1 MALGTG
7 AIDWLS
13 ISREFGG
20 SVAGAGTNL
29 NMTTYYG
36 ATANIAVSGAINAA
50 QFKGQ
55 TGLAA
60 DLGAAKTLTTTGTA
74 GTYSL
79 AEARVYGSNG
89 TIQLWDA
96 VGATQTLRYNYT
108 WETGYSDSSKLDIQW
123 DLVSG
128 TYWNAFPSG
137 GTNGAKLPIL
147 TGSRIYYMIFNTAGN
162 RNGVFT
168 LKILANNDARVLST
182 MTLTNNYNIV

>member
-29 NMTTYYG
+29 VMTSYYG
-36 ATANIAVSGAINAA
+36 ATGNIAGSGAINAA

-60 DLGAAKTLTTTGTA
+60 DLGAAKTLNSSGAAPTYIYTEVAYFANGNFQMRDSVGGTTTTRYTGT
-74 GTYSL
+74 
-79 AEARVYGSNG
+79 
-89 TIQLWDA
+89 WD
-96 VGATQTLRYNYT
+96 
-108 WETGYSDSSKLDIQW
+108 TGYSSGGAYDVRMTLS
-123 DLVSG
+123 SG
-128 TYWNAFPSG
+128 TYWSTGTSPVGSGNKFPLS
-137 GTNGAKLPIL
+137 
-147 TGSRIYYMIFNTAGN
+147 SSVYFYMLLNTAGN

-168 LKILANNDARVLST
+168 VEILANNDSRVLST
-182 MTLTNNYNIV
+182 MTLTHNYNIT

>member
-29 NMTTYYG
+29 IMTTYYG

-60 DLGAAKTLTTTGTA
+60 DLGAAKTLTSTGTA
-74 GTYSL
+74 GTYLYTEVTFYANGNFKMSDS
-79 AEARVYGSNG
+79 VGS
-89 TIQLWDA
+89 TTT
-96 VGATQTLRYNYT
+96 VRYTGAWR
-108 WETGYSDSSKLDIQW
+108 TGYAGAYDVKMTLS
-123 DLVSG
+123 SG
-128 TYWNAFPSG
+128 TYWSAGTSPVSSG
-137 GTNGAKLPIL
+137 NKYPLGTVNF
-147 TGSRIYYMIFNTAGN
+147 YMLYNTAGN
-162 RNGVFT
+162 RDGVFSVQ
-168 LKILANNDARVLST
+168 ILANNDARVLST
-182 MTLTNNYNIV
+182 MTLTNNYNIT